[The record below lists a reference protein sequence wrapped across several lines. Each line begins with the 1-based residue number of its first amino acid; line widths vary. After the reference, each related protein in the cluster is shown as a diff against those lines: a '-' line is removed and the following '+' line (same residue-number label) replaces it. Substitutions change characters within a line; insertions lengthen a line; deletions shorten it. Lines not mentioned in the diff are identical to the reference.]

1 MDRMTKAVIGGYVRP
16 LNYSVSVMF
25 DMMDKYGNIQK
36 ALDVL
41 QSDTRDSFDAVQWFA
56 VKMANDAE
64 LYFREAGYDS
74 LPFVTDKDIPKTMAP
89 IDYADLRSAVVDAIA
104 AGYQRE
110 VKGEGENEEVD
121 LGLAEL
127 RAKKAMAGA

>member
-41 QSDTRDSFDAVQWFA
+41 QNDTRDSFDAVRWFA

-64 LYFREAGYDS
+64 LYFREAGYDP
-74 LPFVTDKDIPKTMAP
+74 LPFVTDNDIPKTMAP
-89 IDYADLRSAVVDAIA
+89 IDYADLRSAVVDAIS
-104 AGYQRE
+104 AGYQRD
-110 VKGEGENEEVD
+110 VKDENEEVD
-121 LGLAEL
+121 IGLAEL